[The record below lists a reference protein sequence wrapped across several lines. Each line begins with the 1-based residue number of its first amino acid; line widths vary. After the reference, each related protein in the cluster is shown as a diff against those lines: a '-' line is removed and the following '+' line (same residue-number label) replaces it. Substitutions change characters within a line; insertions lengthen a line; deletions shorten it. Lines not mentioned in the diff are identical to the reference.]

1 MIQNNIEK
9 ILKENPL
16 IPVATID
23 NLSQV
28 DEFYTILTDQGINC
42 IEITLRT
49 DIAWEAIALFKEKY
63 GDHFKVGVGTI
74 VTPEDILKCVKL
86 KVDFMVSP
94 GLTSSMIQQ
103 FDFSGVP
110 FLPGVST
117 PSEIIRGIDLGW
129 EFFKFF
135 PADLFGGAK
144 ALKTYGSIFKNVTF
158 CPTGGINGDNYKDY
172 LELGNVMSV
181 GGSWLLNK

>member
-1 MIQNNIEK
+1 MIQNNIEQ
-9 ILKENPL
+9 ILKKNPL
-16 IPVATID
+16 IPVATISD
-23 NLSQV
+23 LSHV
-28 DEFYTILTDQGINC
+28 DKFYDVLKGQGVSC

-49 DIAWEAIALFKEKY
+49 EIAWEAIALFKEKY
-63 GDHFKVGVGTI
+63 GSDFSVGVGTI
-74 VTPEDILKCVKL
+74 VSSDDILKCIQN

-94 GLTSSMIQQ
+94 GLTASMIQQ
-103 FDFSGVP
+103 FDFSGIP

-144 ALKTYGSIFKNVTF
+144 ALKTYANIFKNASF
-158 CPTGGINGDNYKDY
+158 CPTGGINQDNYKAY
-172 LELGNVMSV
+172 LELENVISV
-181 GGSWLLNK
+181 GGSWLLGT